1 MPASDW
7 NARATL
13 HQREDDGSEMHYNF
27 EVLGHGTLAELVRR
41 VAAMPAAERA
51 RVVIDVDGG
60 KSLNVAE
67 ILDLAAQEDL
77 P

>member
-1 MPASDW
+1 
-7 NARATL
+7 
-13 HQREDDGSEMHYNF
+13 MHYNF
-27 EVLGHGTLAELVRR
+27 EVLANGTLCELVRR

-51 RVVIDVDGG
+51 RVVIDVTGG
-60 KSLNVAE
+60 KSLNVSE